1 VKNFPKTI
9 TLTRRTLAIV
19 LTVAVV
25 ATVVSATIL
34 ASFIVPSTVNVTSQ
48 PGIIV
53 VTGDIPTITCSTTT
67 VTTFAIG
74 DVQQGQSKAF
84 ATICIKNSGGSA
96 TQYIL
101 PQSLTTQAPLPS
113 GLTLTWTNF
122 PTSPIGTGCAGIST
136 GCIQISPTQSTPPL
150 SLSFSVSTTAT
161 PGTVS
166 FTAVFNAYN
175 SPTG

>member
-1 VKNFPKTI
+1 MKTI
-9 TLTRRTLAIV
+9 TLSRRLTLGIVAISACAI
-19 LTVAVV
+19 LVAAVI
-25 ATVVSATIL
+25 S
-34 ASFIVPSTVNVTSQ
+34 SSYIVPSTVNVTSQ

-84 ATICIKNSGGSA
+84 ATICVKNSQGSA

-101 PQSLTTQAPLPS
+101 PQSLTTQAPLPA

-122 PTSPIGTGCAGIST
+122 PTSPIGTGCAGITT
-136 GCIQISPTQSTPPL
+136 GCIQLSPTQSTPPL

-161 PGTVS
+161 PGSVS
-166 FTAVFNAYN
+166 FTVVFNAFN
-175 SPTG
+175 TSTG

>member
-1 VKNFPKTI
+1 MKAI
-9 TLTRRTLAIV
+9 TLTRRVTIGIIAIAA
-19 LTVAVV
+19 VAVL
-25 ATVVSATIL
+25 VSATIL
-34 ASFIVPSTVNVTSQ
+34 ASYIVPSTVNVTSQ
-48 PGIIV
+48 PGIVV

-84 ATICIKNSGGSA
+84 ATICIRNSGGSA

-101 PQSLTTQAPLPS
+101 PQSLTTQASLPS

-122 PTSPIGTGCAGIST
+122 PTSPLGTGCAGITT
-136 GCIQISPTQSTPPL
+136 GCIQLLPTQQTPPL

-166 FTAVFNAYN
+166 FTAVFNAY
-175 SPTG
+175 SSATG